1 MPSFSRE
8 ELERSVPDGAFNVRS
23 THSNLTS
30 EEVTRVGR
38 RKKDRRRTADETSKL
53 IKKYLSK
60 QVGWSTLLSICEAL
74 DRDPG
79 PHLRRILDTM
89 IESGEVL
96 RKTDYGAGPSI
107 PRYLYKAVREK

>member
-1 MPSFSRE
+1 MPNFDRDA
-8 ELERSVPDGAFNVRS
+8 LRGDALRSALDAHS
-23 THSNLTS
+23 THSILTS

-53 IKKYLSK
+53 IKKHLTK
-60 QVGWSTLLSICEAL
+60 QGGWTTLLSICEAL

-89 IESGEVL
+89 IQDGEVL

>member
-8 ELERSVPDGAFNVRS
+8 ELEQSVPSGAFNARS
-23 THSNLTS
+23 THAILSS

-38 RKKDRRRTADETSKL
+38 RKKDRRRTADESSKL
-53 IKKYLSK
+53 IKKFLIK
-60 QVGWSTLLSICEAL
+60 QGGWTTLLAICEAL

-89 IESGEVL
+89 IEAGEIL